1 MSAYKSVDPEYER
14 KIEEIKKRRRNEEE
28 IYYVDTGNGLIEV
41 GADEEA
47 RKFGIPKSEWEAL
60 QKYDL
65 DRDPQF
71 IEKLNRDSE
80 EFYATVLGETPEE
93 KEERKKRE
101 KTDEFWRQKHIQK
114 PNIIENKKIDDEYF
128 SILRKEYSDIT
139 VWLIEV
145 YSPTC
150 GKTFGIYHKD
160 YLKNK
165 QIGIGSY
172 INDCRITGM
181 SLQKIKQLI
190 QNLSQLKVNND
201 IKYKHLD
208 IAVSFLEIQAA
219 EVEWMLDIDFE
230 DNLLKNPIEPIE
242 PFEQKPKKIQKFL
255 TKQAKHD
262 LDRIMML

>member
-1 MSAYKSVDPEYER
+1 MSNKS
-14 KIEEIKKRRRNEEE
+14 
-28 IYYVDTGNGLIEV
+28 
-41 GADEEA
+41 
-47 RKFGIPKSEWEAL
+47 
-60 QKYDL
+60 
-65 DRDPQF
+65 
-71 IEKLNRDSE
+71 KL
-80 EFYATVLGETPEE
+80 
-93 KEERKKRE
+93 
-101 KTDEFWRQKHIQK
+101 
-114 PNIIENKKIDDEYF
+114 IENKEIENIEIEYF
-128 SILRKEYSDIT
+128 SILRKAYSDIT

-145 YSPTC
+145 DSPIC

-160 YLKNK
+160 YLKDK

-230 DNLLKNPIEPIE
+230 DNLLKNPIVPYEP
-242 PFEQKPKKIQKFL
+242 QKPKKSL
-255 TKQAKHD
+255 TKEAKHD
-262 LDRIMML
+262 LDSAIGFDEF

>member
-1 MSAYKSVDPEYER
+1 MSTIKSNMKTGEDIVKALAETSQKD
-14 KIEEIKKRRRNEEE
+14 NEV
-28 IYYVDTGNGLIEV
+28 YYVDNGNGLIEV
-41 GADEEA
+41 GTDEEA

-93 KEERKKRE
+93 KEERKERI
-101 KTDEFWRQKHIQK
+101 KTDDFWRQKHIQK
-114 PNIIENKKIDDEYF
+114 PNIIENKEIDEEYF
-128 SILRKEYSDIT
+128 SILRKAYSDIT

-160 YLKNK
+160 YFLNK

-242 PFEQKPKKIQKFL
+242 PFEEKPKQYL
-255 TKQAKHD
+255 TTKAKHD